1 MDKVKKLKPGDVQPL
16 GKGLGRTIEEMRVK
30 KKMDRE
36 ALAERAGVTSKA
48 VKHWET
54 GQRIIGNECLPRVAH
69 ALETTPSKM
78 YARTERRTAADG
90 R

>member
-1 MDKVKKLKPGDVQPL
+1 MDKVKKLNPGEVQPL
-16 GKGLGRTIEEMRVK
+16 GKGLGRTIEELRVK

-36 ALAERAGVTSKA
+36 ALAERAGVTAKA

-54 GQRIIGNECLPRVAH
+54 GRRIIGNECLPRIAH
-69 ALETTPSKM
+69 ALATVPSRI